1 MTAVAAVTD
10 GTRPGSEF
18 PLAATGTNFA
28 VASGAASPASGRPG
42 LWLPGHGSV
51 RSGRGVR
58 CHLARLLLD
67 PYARAV
73 TGTVTFG
80 PEVLGYSGSVQEVPN
95 EADSAPCVPRSVVVA
110 DELFGWRDGARR
122 GYTYA
127 ETIIYEVHV
136 DGYRFDLVPTLARQ
150 EGEFGTRSAFFDL
163 VAQDPVWWPAFRDGA
178 DRPASGDPIAESPV
192 EGDDSCGRNTSAWR
206 PEEAEH
212 DSPRST
218 GAWLDGS
225 SAAPAVPHRGRR
237 AGRLHRP
244 VRIDLLLLRR

>member
-1 MTAVAAVTD
+1 
-10 GTRPGSEF
+10 
-18 PLAATGTNFA
+18 
-28 VASGAASPASGRPG
+28 
-42 LWLPGHGSV
+42 
-51 RSGRGVR
+51 VR

-136 DGYRFDLVPTLARQ
+136 DGYRFDLAPTLARQ

-163 VAQDPVWWPAFRDGA
+163 VARDPVWWAR
-178 DRPASGDPIAESPV
+178 
-192 EGDDSCGRNTSAWR
+192 
-206 PEEAEH
+206 
-212 DSPRST
+212 
-218 GAWLDGS
+218 
-225 SAAPAVPHRGRR
+225 AP
-237 AGRLHRP
+237 
-244 VRIDLLLLRR
+244 